1 MASNSAS
8 TCRISAAS
16 QAKARAWVSATS
28 GSSLP
33 TWRAASATR
42 IPAAAHLRASEGERP
57 LPAPMIRASGL
68 ALLMDRFTYVAMP
81 ARVGFGAGAVSQ
93 LAAEVERLGAT
104 RVLLISTPGRAD
116 MVRSVARD
124 LKIAGI
130 FDQAVM
136 HTPIKAVEAAR
147 EMAKS
152 LGADCCI
159 TIGGG
164 STIGFG
170 KAIALT
176 SALPI
181 VAVPTTYSGSEMTTI
196 WGISEGD
203 TKKTGR
209 DPKVLPRAVIY
220 DPELTLELPPATTAA
235 SGMNAIAHC
244 VEALYAHDGNPIVSL
259 MAEEGIRALSS
270 ALPRAVANGKDLD
283 ARSEALYGAWLAGT
297 TISTT
302 SVALH
307 HKLCHVLGGFGLP
320 HAETH
325 SIVLPHAMHY
335 NRDAA
340 RDAMKRVARAIDAV
354 DAPRGTYELEQRLG
368 LPMRLADIG
377 MREADLERAA
387 RIAADAP
394 YPNPR
399 KVEYA
404 PVLELLRNAFEGKR
418 P

>member
-1 MASNSAS
+1 
-8 TCRISAAS
+8 
-16 QAKARAWVSATS
+16 
-28 GSSLP
+28 
-33 TWRAASATR
+33 
-42 IPAAAHLRASEGERP
+42 
-57 LPAPMIRASGL
+57 
-68 ALLMDRFTYVAMP
+68 MDRFTYVAMA
-81 ARVGFGAGAVSQ
+81 ARVVFGAGAVSQ

-116 MVRSVARD
+116 MVRSVAHD

-147 EMAKS
+147 EMARS

-159 TIGGG
+159 TVGGG

-176 SALPI
+176 SSLPI

-196 WGISEGD
+196 WGISEGGA
-203 TKKTGR
+203 KKTGR
-209 DPKVLPRAVIY
+209 DPKVMPKAVIY
-220 DPELTLELPPATTAA
+220 DPQLTLDLPVGVSAA
-235 SGMNAIAHC
+235 SGMNAMAHC
-244 VEALYAHDGNPIVSL
+244 AEALYSHDGNPIVSL
-259 MAEEGIRALSS
+259 MAEEGIRALAA
-270 ALPRAVANGKDLD
+270 ALPLIVQAPRNLE
-283 ARSEALYGAWLAGT
+283 ARSSALYGAWLAGL

-302 SVALH
+302 GNALH

-325 SIVLPHAMHY
+325 AIVLPHALRY
-335 NRDAA
+335 NSVAGE
-340 RDAMKRVARAIDAV
+340 AMRRIARAMAV
-354 DAPRGTYELEQRLG
+354 DDAPSGIWELEQRLG
-368 LPMRLADIG
+368 LPMKLADIG
-377 MREADLERAA
+377 MKKDDLERAA
-387 RIAADAP
+387 RIAVQAP

-404 PVLELLRNAFEGKR
+404 PVLELLRNAYEGRR